1 MKRHFK
7 HEYMV
12 SDSKISA
19 KAALPS
25 GCRDIAST
33 LGLTVTVP
41 GFVLSFHINVYHL
54 FILNIKINLSTS
66 FVIRRKKLLAR

>member
-1 MKRHFK
+1 MKGHFK

-19 KAALPS
+19 NAALPS

-33 LGLTVTVP
+33 LGLMVTVP
-41 GFVLSFHINVYHL
+41 GLIFSYNVYHL
-54 FILNIKINLSTS
+54 FILKIKINLSTS
-66 FVIRRKKLLAR
+66 FVIRRKQLLAR